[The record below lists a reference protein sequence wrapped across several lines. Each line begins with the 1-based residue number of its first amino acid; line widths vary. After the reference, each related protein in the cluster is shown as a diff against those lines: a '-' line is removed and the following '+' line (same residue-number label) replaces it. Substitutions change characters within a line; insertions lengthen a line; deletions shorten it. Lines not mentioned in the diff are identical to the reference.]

1 MAATIATTAINVL
14 EDLKYYE
21 DSDSLARIR
30 HMVASQFR
38 IPTSFVGNDD
48 TLERLVSRYIGA
60 PDQYSKF
67 GGSLFATEF
76 AVFSL
81 DLADGFA
88 ENGLTLSASDKEML
102 AERTLTIREI
112 ARFVDSRIAAHR
124 ATIAAAAAEAEA
136 AAAEQTGYFTG
147 IY

>member
-1 MAATIATTAINVL
+1 MAATIAMTATTAINVL

-21 DSDSLARIR
+21 ESRSLARIR

-38 IPTSFVGNDD
+38 TPTSFVGDDD
-48 TLERLVSRYIGA
+48 TLEGLIGRYIGQ
-60 PDQYSKF
+60 PDQFSKF

-81 DLADGFA
+81 DLEDGFA
-88 ENGLTLSASDKEML
+88 EDGLTLSAADKDML

-112 ARFVDSRIAAHR
+112 ARFVDGRIAAHR
-124 ATIAAAAAEAEA
+124 AAVAAAADAD
-136 AAAEQTGYFTG
+136 AEQAGYFTG